1 MIRKFP
7 SPRRAAG
14 RLLTALA
21 AATVLCAAPAVQAG
35 VLDFETPVDNPFVS
49 SGDVLQLGKY
59 YVEGAGT
66 SGFVGAIGGRDTCG
80 DGLQCPV
87 NNQTTYYSALDD
99 GYLFFGMWDGSAFS
113 LKSLDASFIGAGLA
127 SYPSVAAILE
137 ITAFDAQGI
146 VDDIFVNL
154 AGPIGGSFN
163 FATFDLSSFGNG
175 KTFTDVR
182 IASFACTVGST
193 TCDRTTNQA
202 NFALDNIVTV
212 DASDVP
218 EPGTFALL
226 GLGLLGL
233 RAARARRRAA

>member
-59 YVEGAGT
+59 YLEGAGT
-66 SGFVGAIGGRDTCG
+66 PGFVGAIGGNDSCAG
-80 DGLQCPV
+80 PQCPA
-87 NNQTTYYSALDD
+87 NNATNYYSGLDD

-127 SYPSVAAILE
+127 SYPGVAGLLY
-137 ITAFDAQGI
+137 ITAFDLDGI
-146 VDDIFVNL
+146 VAEAYLDL

-163 FATFDLSSFGNG
+163 FATYDLSGFGNG
-175 KTFTDVR
+175 KLFTDVR
-182 IASFACTVGST
+182 IASYACNSAGD
-193 TCDRTTNQA
+193 CDRTTNQA